1 MTQRLTMPVAVHMFL
16 LDGDRI
22 LLLRRFNTG
31 FEDGNYSVPA
41 GHLDGGETVT
51 EAARRELREEIG
63 VEAASGGLRVVGVM
77 HRRSARERIDFFVAV
92 EAWAGEPVNAEP
104 DKCDRLAW
112 FPLAELP
119 DNLVPYVRQ
128 ALDQHLRGAWFSQ
141 HGW

>member
-41 GHLDGGETVT
+41 GHLDGGETVI

-63 VEAASGGLRVVGVM
+63 VEAAAGGLRVVGVM

-92 EAWAGEPVNAEP
+92 EAWTGDPVNAEP
-104 DKCDRLAW
+104 DKCDHLGW
-112 FPLAELP
+112 FPLAGLP
-119 DNLVPYVRQ
+119 DNLVPYVRH
-128 ALDQHLRGAWFSQ
+128 ALDQHLRGVWFSQ